1 MFKEALYY
9 ANISYSLDE
18 NNIYSIN
25 SLGWVFYSI
34 QEYENSLKMFNISLS
49 IQNDSSISNMGYCLS
64 LLSLHKTIDTYKYIK
79 KCLYCNNKWDM
90 LCNIGTYYFVLF
102 FIYRI

>member
-1 MFKEALYY
+1 
-9 ANISYSLDE
+9 
-18 NNIYSIN
+18 
-25 SLGWVFYSI
+25 
-34 QEYENSLKMFNISLS
+34 
-49 IQNDSSISNMGYCLS
+49 MGYCLS